1 MIRRPPR
8 STLFPYTTL
17 FRSKPIG
24 PLRDRLAGVPP
35 ARLFDETLKLF
46 LTGHGA
52 RSFEVLRRRGL
63 LAGFLPTGGSYFYSP
78 PARLGEKPLPHG
90 LHDTDAPRPAGKP
103 ESPSFLFAHPL
114 FRP

>member
-63 LAGFLPTGGSYFYSP
+63 LAGVLPPGDSYFKTP
-78 PARLGEKPLPHG
+78 PPGLVGKMPLPG
-90 LHDTDAPRPAGKP
+90 LRKTAWPGPAVQPG
-103 ESPSFLFAHPL
+103 SPTFL
-114 FRP
+114 

>member
-63 LAGFLPTGGSYFYSP
+63 LAGLLPTGGSYFNSHP
-78 PARLGEKPLPHG
+78 PGLVGKLLLQGLKNNDARGLGVGRGHV
-90 LHDTDAPRPAGKP
+90 
-103 ESPSFLFAHPL
+103 
-114 FRP
+114 